1 MASRSSADDPM
12 DLGPFLQNYVM
23 KNPFRAAQQQLLSGA
38 DGLAAAGD
46 HRPAGGGGRAVPPP
60 RWTMRPR
67 RRGANGAIGGRV
79 TMDTSDRLLGNDD
92 TGSHGD
98 DDVTAW

>member
-1 MASRSSADDPM
+1 M

-46 HRPAGGGGRAVPPP
+46 RPAGGGAAPP

-67 RRGANGAIGGRV
+67 RRGANGAVVVGRV
-79 TMDTSDRLLGNDD
+79 TMDTCDRLLGNDD
-92 TGSHGD
+92 TGSHCD